1 MDLKKQIL
9 VSLGLNKSIR
19 LAWQEKAEDGTIFV
33 SEADTLTAGA
43 DISVLTE
50 DGTTI
55 LLPVGT
61 YRTESGLAFRVDED
75 GVVAEVLETSL
86 EDTEVEEETFAEV
99 GDWEGME
106 KRIQNLEDA
115 VASLK
120 GEEVAMEDEEEKKEE
135 ELEDEAVEVA
145 VEETVVEVVE
155 VVEEAVAEIATAID
169 DATPAEVTPELAE
182 KAAEIAIEIIQE
194 KAEEVAEQVT
204 LSRRRS
210 KRKLSKSKRKFSN
223 SKRVLSKAKAKASKV
238 ARLNKKIKSLKSKL
252 SRKPANTPLNVNK
265 FSSNRSHTVSAKDY
279 GQMTRREKFL
289 HDLNK

>member
-1 MDLKKQIL
+1 MDLKEQIL
-9 VSLGLNKSIR
+9 VSLGLNKSIK

-33 SEADTLTAGA
+33 SEADTLAAGA

-86 EDTEVEEETFAEV
+86 EDTEEVVEEETFADV

-115 VASLK
+115 VAKLK

-169 DATPAEVTPELAE
+169 DATPAEVTPELAA
-182 KAAEIAIEIIQE
+182 KAAEVAIEIIQE
-194 KAEEVAEQVT
+194 KAEEVAEEVT
-204 LSRRRS
+204 LSRSR
-210 KRKLSKSKRKFSN
+210 KSKRKFS
-223 SKRVLSKAKAKASKV
+223 KAKASKV
-238 ARLNKKIKSLKSKL
+238 ARLNRKIKSLKSKL
-252 SRKPANTPLNVNK
+252 SRKPANNPLNVNK
-265 FSSNRSHTVSAKDY
+265 FTSNRSHAVSAADY
-279 GQMTRREKFL
+279 RKMSSKEKFMY
-289 HDLNK
+289 DLNR